1 MHLDSAPLVTVDVIG
16 ADTISP
22 TGGLHTFATFKLWMA
37 WKAMLFQ
44 WLEANTSIICL
55 KEIHIPMPLPFFP
68 AGCDC
73 LPECILNVG
82 KRNQW
87 CKSHWWWQWAFKN
100 CKIDLYLNH
109 QHEKKNMV
117 SNNSSIATYW
127 TGSVGKVPLNFWWI
141 PGCSVPSDCRG
152 QVASSIKVTSV
163 VTLSTP
169 RSNVASKGP
178 QPAKTWPSAIG
189 KNGRAGKNHSNLM
202 LTRFRWYNMFE
213 KMKKMP
219 NSYAKLL

>member
-1 MHLDSAPLVTVDVIG
+1 MLYARAKQEIKHIPIYIYMYGSLGFLPPKRIASWLSTACTVDVIG
-16 ADTISP
+16 ADTSSP
-22 TGGLHTFATFKLWMA
+22 TRGLDTFATFKLWMP

-44 WLEANTSIICL
+44 WLEVNTSIICL

-109 QHEKKNMV
+109 QHEKKKTCLFFMLHFQKKLHLLRLHRQNFGNPPFQEI
-117 SNNSSIATYW
+117 SNRTHCTDPERNLSI
-127 TGSVGKVPLNFWWI
+127 
-141 PGCSVPSDCRG
+141 
-152 QVASSIKVTSV
+152 
-163 VTLSTP
+163 
-169 RSNVASKGP
+169 
-178 QPAKTWPSAIG
+178 
-189 KNGRAGKNHSNLM
+189 
-202 LTRFRWYNMFE
+202 
-213 KMKKMP
+213 
-219 NSYAKLL
+219 